1 MVGDPSRKIVG
12 PAAPEHAAAD
22 DVVAVSGT
30 AWLAVAKAS
39 PAGTVVL
46 RTQDLEAYG
55 DAQDKTLILVDD
67 APLRRTL
74 ELFAP
79 EEDLPAPGVHPSAVV
94 DPSATVGND
103 VCIGPF
109 VHVGP
114 GASLGE
120 GVVLESGVQVGAR
133 GTIGA
138 RSRLR
143 RHAILGRDCVVGQ
156 DCTLHEHAV
165 VGGEGFGFDYAP
177 GQPAQR
183 LPHLGAVCIGDRFEL
198 GVQSCVDRG
207 LLTNTTIGHDVK
219 IDNLC
224 QVGHNAKVGDRVRM
238 SGMSGVAG
246 SSVLEDDVVLAGA
259 AIVKDHVTVHQGAT
273 IGMDSCVIS
282 DVPAGEVWSGSPARP
297 HRQFLRSVA
306 LINRLAR
313 SKPGHSS

>member
-1 MVGDPSRKIVG
+1 MVVG
-12 PAAPEHAAAD
+12 PAAPEHATSD
-22 DVVAVSGT
+22 DVIAVSGT

-39 PAGTVVL
+39 VAGTVVL
-46 RTQDLEAYG
+46 RKQDLPAYG
-55 DAQDKTLILVDD
+55 DAEGKTLILVED

-79 EEDLPAPGVHPSAVV
+79 EEDVPASGVHPSAVV
-94 DPSATVGND
+94 DPSACVGQE

-109 VHVGP
+109 VQVGP
-114 GASLGE
+114 GACLAE
-120 GVVLESGVQVGAR
+120 GVILESGSHVGAR
-133 GTIGA
+133 AKIGA
-138 RSRLR
+138 RTRLR
-143 RHAILGRDCVVGQ
+143 RHAILGRDCELGQ
-156 DCTLHEHAV
+156 DGTLHEHAV

-177 GQPAQR
+177 GRPAHR

-306 LINRLAR
+306 LINSLAR
-313 SKPGHSS
+313 SKSGHSS

>member
-1 MVGDPSRKIVG
+1 MVVG
-12 PAAPEHAAAD
+12 PAAPEHATSD
-22 DVVAVSGT
+22 DVIAVSGT

-39 PAGTVVL
+39 AAGTVVL
-46 RTQDLEAYG
+46 RKQDLPAYG
-55 DAQDKTLILVDD
+55 DAEGKTLILVED

-79 EEDLPAPGVHPSAVV
+79 EEDAPASGVHPSAVV
-94 DPSATVGND
+94 DPSACVGQD

-109 VHVGP
+109 VQVGP
-114 GASLGE
+114 GACLAE
-120 GVVLESGVQVGAR
+120 GVILESGSHVGAR
-133 GTIGA
+133 AKIGA
-138 RSRLR
+138 RTRLR
-143 RHAILGRDCVVGQ
+143 RHAILGRDCELGQ
-156 DCTLHEHAV
+156 DGTLHEHAV

-177 GQPAQR
+177 GRPAHR

-313 SKPGHSS
+313 SKSGHSS

>member
-1 MVGDPSRKIVG
+1 M
-12 PAAPEHAAAD
+12 
-22 DVVAVSGT
+22 VAVSGT

-39 PAGTVVL
+39 AAGTVVL
-46 RTQDLEAYG
+46 RAQDLEAYG
-55 DAQDKTLILVDD
+55 DAQDKTLILVAD

-79 EEDLPAPGVHPSAVV
+79 EEDIPPQGIHASAVI
-94 DPSATVGND
+94 DPSATLGKG

-109 VHVGP
+109 VQVGP

-120 GVVLESGVQVGAR
+120 GVVLESGAQVGAR
-133 GTIGA
+133 GKIGA

-143 RHAILGRDCVVGQ
+143 RHAILGRDCVLGE
-156 DCTLHEHAV
+156 DGTLHEHAV

-177 GQPAQR
+177 GQAAHR
-183 LPHLGAVCIGDRFEL
+183 LPHLGAVCIGHRFEL

-207 LLTNTTIGHDVK
+207 LLTNTTIGDDVK

-259 AIVKDHVTVHQGAT
+259 AIVKDHVTVHRGAT

-282 DVPAGEVWSGSPARP
+282 DVPAGEIWSGSPARP

-306 LINRLAR
+306 LVNRLAR